1 MGRKAPHD
9 VPFGVVVLVVV
20 CGIVFIIEGT
30 GEHEATVGAEYQR
43 RAVQNWWRCR
53 SSHVIAEVELSGNG
67 DDSGLDASCV
77 WDELQAQRRARAIST
92 DQHVTG
98 CGRSVLEAGGNGT
111 LRVARE
117 GNALLAVVNNL
128 AEPLAEN

>member
-1 MGRKAPHD
+1 MSRKAPHD
-9 VPFGVVVLVVV
+9 VFFGIVALVVA
-20 CGIVFIIEGT
+20 CRIVVIIDGT
-30 GEHEATVGAEYQR
+30 GEHEATVGAKDQR

-53 SSHVIAEVELSGNG
+53 SSHVIAEIEFSGNG
-67 DDSGLDASCV
+67 DDSGLDASRV
-77 WDELQAQRRARAIST
+77 WDELQAQMRARAISS
-92 DQHVTG
+92 DQHVAG
-98 CGRSVLEAGGNGT
+98 CRRSVLEAGSNGT